1 MEQWKKEA
9 AKKAAEKA
17 ARDQV
22 KKQEVQKQVDDE
34 KERLEKLYLDM
45 WEKKEQENKK
55 SAQGVI
61 EQKAQERA
69 RLEQQ
74 SRQANE

>member
-22 KKQEVQKQVDDE
+22 KKQDV
-34 KERLEKLYLDM
+34 
-45 WEKKEQENKK
+45 
-55 SAQGVI
+55 
-61 EQKAQERA
+61 
-69 RLEQQ
+69 
-74 SRQANE
+74 

>member
-22 KKQEVQKQVDDE
+22 AKQEALKQVDDE
-34 KERLEKLYLDM
+34 KQRLEKLYLDM
-45 WEKKEQENKK
+45 WEKKE
-55 SAQGVI
+55 
-61 EQKAQERA
+61 
-69 RLEQQ
+69 
-74 SRQANE
+74 